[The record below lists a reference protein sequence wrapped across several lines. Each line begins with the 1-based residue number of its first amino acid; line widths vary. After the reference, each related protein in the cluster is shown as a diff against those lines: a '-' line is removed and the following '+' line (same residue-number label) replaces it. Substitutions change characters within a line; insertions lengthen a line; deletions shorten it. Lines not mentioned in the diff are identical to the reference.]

1 MFKLGYLPLYNYSGC
16 LTSFLL
22 FMVVMFIL
30 SILLPFLKKENLPLN
45 KKKNVRYNVANFI
58 S

>member
-1 MFKLGYLPLYNYSGC
+1 MG
-16 LTSFLL
+16 
-22 FMVVMFIL
+22 VMFIL

-58 S
+58 SWEYNH